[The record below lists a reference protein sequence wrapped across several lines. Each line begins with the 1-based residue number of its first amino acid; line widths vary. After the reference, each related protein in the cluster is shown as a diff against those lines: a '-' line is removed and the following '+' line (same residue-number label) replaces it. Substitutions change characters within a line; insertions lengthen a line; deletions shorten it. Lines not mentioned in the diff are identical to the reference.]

1 MSLFF
6 EGLLFALMALAA
18 FPVLLLVMQV
28 AGALRCARHPA
39 SLPSAPAPM
48 PSGSIAVLMPAHNEA
63 DGIKRTIQSVL
74 PQLRA
79 TDHLL
84 VVADNCSD
92 ETAQRARDAGAS
104 VIERQDP
111 QRRGKGHALDFGM
124 QHLAALQ
131 PEVVIILD
139 ADCLASPGAIPLLAS
154 QAAWRQTPIQAHYR
168 MQTPA
173 DANLMNKVSAFA
185 WRFKTL
191 VRPLGYLAFGLPS
204 QLMGS
209 GMAFPMQLLSRFDLG
224 GSHLVE
230 DLKLGLDMTCAGA
243 APRFEPGA
251 EVISS
256 LPPSTQGSRRQRT
269 RWEHGHLG
277 MLATAPTLFAL
288 ALRKRSGTLLAA
300 VADLCVPPL
309 ALLVLL
315 LAALSVLALGT
326 FLLLGW
332 MLPLRFITAIDL
344 LFGLSMLVAWWR
356 FGRDVLSAGE
366 LAAIPFYVLWK
377 VPVYIGFV
385 FRRERAW
392 VRTERGPTP

>member
-1 MSLFF
+1 MSSFF
-6 EGLLFALMALAA
+6 EGLLVALMVLATG
-18 FPVLLLVMQV
+18 PVLVLVMQV
-28 AGALRCARHPA
+28 AGALRFARRPA
-39 SLPSAPAPM
+39 SLPSAPVPM
-48 PSGSIAVLMPAHNEA
+48 PPRSIAVLMPAHNEA
-63 DGIKRTIQSVL
+63 DGIARTIHSVL

-79 TDHLL
+79 TDSLL

-104 VIERQDP
+104 VIERQDV
-111 QRRGKGHALDFGM
+111 QRRGKGHALGFGM
-124 QHLAALQ
+124 QHLAALE

-139 ADCLASPGAIPLLAS
+139 ADCLASPGAIALLAS
-154 QAAWRQTPIQAHYR
+154 QAASRQSPIQGHYR
-168 MQTPA
+168 MQLPA
-173 DANLMNKVSAFA
+173 DVTLMNKVSAFA

-209 GMAFPMQLLSRFDLG
+209 GMAFPMHLLSRFDLG

-256 LPPSTQGSRRQRT
+256 LPPSTQGSRKQRT

-277 MLATAPTLFAL
+277 MLASAPALFAL

-315 LAALSVLALGT
+315 LAALGVLALGT
-326 FLLLGW
+326 FMLLGW
-332 MLPLRFITAIDL
+332 LLPMLFITAIGL

-356 FGRDVLSAGE
+356 FGRDVLTAGE

>member
-6 EGLLFALMALAA
+6 EGLFLALMVFAA
-18 FPVLLLVMQV
+18 VPVLMLVVQV
-28 AGALRCARHPA
+28 AGALHRARRPA
-39 SLPSAPAPM
+39 LQVAAPAPV
-48 PSGSIAVLMPAHNEA
+48 PIGSIAVLMPAHDEA
-63 DGIKRTIQSVL
+63 DGIARTIRSVL

-79 TDHLL
+79 EDHLL

-92 ETAQRARDAGAS
+92 ETAKCARDVGAS
-104 VIERQDP
+104 VIERHDP
-111 QRRGKGHALDFGM
+111 QRRGKGYALAFGM
-124 QHLAALQ
+124 QYLAALQ

-139 ADCLASPGAIPLLAS
+139 ADCLASPGAIPLLAR
-154 QAAWRQTPIQAHYR
+154 QATLRQTPIQAHYR
-168 MQTPA
+168 MQLPA
-173 DANLMNKVSAFA
+173 DVTLMNKVSAFA

-209 GMAFPMQLLSRFDLG
+209 GMAFPTHLLSRFDLG

-256 LPPSTQGSRRQRT
+256 LPPSAQGSRKQRT

-277 MLATAPTLFAL
+277 MLAKAPALFAL
-288 ALRKRSGTLLAA
+288 ARRKRSGMLLAA

-315 LAALSVLALGT
+315 LSAQSLMALGG
-326 FLLLGW
+326 FMLLGW
-332 MLPLRFITAIDL
+332 LLPLLFISAVCL
-344 LFGLSMLVAWWR
+344 LFGLSILVAWWH
-356 FGRDVLSAGE
+356 FGRDVLTMGE

-377 VPVYIGFV
+377 IPIYIGFV

-392 VRTERGPTP
+392 VRTERGPSP